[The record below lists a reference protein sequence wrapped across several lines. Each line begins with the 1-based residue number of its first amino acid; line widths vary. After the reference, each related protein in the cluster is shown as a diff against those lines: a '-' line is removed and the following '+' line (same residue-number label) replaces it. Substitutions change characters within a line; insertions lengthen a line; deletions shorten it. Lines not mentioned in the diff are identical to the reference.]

1 MSYFLYYLLL
11 STPTNIFFARAKDKD
26 EKFFYLKKPSSVL
39 QHYSLEYRLIK
50 GITSTN
56 QDAHRQLNE
65 PNRFPSQRQG
75 RENPRQQVTIG
86 FCFNAD
92 WLTK

>member
-1 MSYFLYYLLL
+1 M
-11 STPTNIFFARAKDKD
+11 
-26 EKFFYLKKPSSVL
+26 E
-39 QHYSLEYRLIK
+39 

-56 QDAHRQLNE
+56 QDAQRQLNE
-65 PNRFPSQRQG
+65 PNRFPSQHQG
-75 RENPRQQVTIG
+75 QGNPSQQVTIG